1 MATDK
6 KFTIG
11 LLSIVIILV
20 IGIMFITILDVF
32 ASETIAYA
40 TFLPINNSGRDHG
53 IYPVPTLHPTPHPY
67 PSPTPPPAP
76 VLNQYLPTILNDFL
90 SNLLGR

>member
-32 ASETIAYA
+32 ASETIGNA
-40 TFLPINNSGRDHG
+40 TFLPVNFDSKDHG
-53 IYPVPTLHPTPHPY
+53 IYPVPTIIPTAHPY
-67 PSPTPPPAP
+67 PSPTPPPVP
-76 VLNQYLPTILNDFL
+76 VLYQYLPTILKDFL
-90 SNLLGR
+90 GNPLNR